1 MAGST
6 PLILFAPGA
15 GASSASRWMTAWAE
29 RLRAFGTVVPL
40 DYPYMKAGKKVP
52 DRLPVLIEAHRA
64 ALVEAQRVHGDHHPV
79 VLAGKSMGSRVGLHL
94 ANALSEEDHPPAA
107 AICFGYPLRPI
118 GGGALRTEVLLA
130 LTTPTLFLQGQS
142 DPLCP
147 LDELASVRAQ
157 MKAPTELLVVPG
169 GNHSLEVKK
178 RAAAS
183 AGRSQADE
191 DQSIA
196 TAIAAFL
203 RAHGVAFGS

>member
-1 MAGST
+1 
-6 PLILFAPGA
+6 
-15 GASSASRWMTAWAE
+15 MTVWAD
-29 RLRAFGTVVPL
+29 RLRAFGVVVPI

-52 DRLPVLIEAHRA
+52 DRLPILIDAHRT
-64 ALVEAQRVHGDHHPV
+64 ALTDAQRVYGADRPV
-79 VLAGKSMGSRVGLHL
+79 VLVGKSMGSRVGLHL
-94 ANALSEEDHPPAA
+94 ANTLVEGGTPPVA

-130 LTTPTLFLQGQS
+130 LSTPVLFLQGSS

-147 LDELASVRAQ
+147 LDELAAVREK
-157 MKAPTELLVVPG
+157 MRGPTRLLAVPG

-191 DQSIA
+191 DR
-196 TAIAAFL
+196 AISSEISAFL
-203 RAHGVAFGS
+203 RGLGVSVAPGSVG

>member
-1 MAGST
+1 
-6 PLILFAPGA
+6 
-15 GASSASRWMTAWAE
+15 MTAWAE
-29 RLRAFGTVVPL
+29 RLGAFGVVVPM

-52 DRLPVLIEAHRA
+52 DRLPILIDAHRT
-64 ALVEAQRVHGDHHPV
+64 ALIDAQRLHGADRPV
-79 VLAGKSMGSRVGLHL
+79 VLVGKSMGSRVGLHL
-94 ANALSEEDHPPAA
+94 ANALVEDGTPPVA

-130 LTTPTLFLQGQS
+130 LSTPVLFLQGAS

-147 LDELASVRAQ
+147 LDELAAVRER
-157 MKAPTELLVVPG
+157 MRGPTRLLVVPG

-191 DQSIA
+191 DR
-196 TAIAAFL
+196 AISTEISTFL
-203 RAHGVAFGS
+203 CGLGVPVAPGSGG

>member
-1 MAGST
+1 MAATT

-29 RLRAFGTVVPL
+29 RLGAFGVVVPL
-40 DYPYMKAGKKVP
+40 DYPYMKAGKKMP
-52 DRLPVLIEAHRA
+52 DRLPVLIDAHRA
-64 ALVEAQRVHGDHHPV
+64 ALVEAQRTHGADRALV
-79 VLAGKSMGSRVGLHL
+79 FAGKSMGSRVGLHL
-94 ANALSEEDHPPAA
+94 ANALVEEGQPPAA

-130 LTTPTLFLQGQS
+130 LRTPTLFLQGSS

-147 LDELASVRAQ
+147 LDQLSTVRGQ
-157 MKAPTELLVVPG
+157 MQAPSDLLIVAG

-191 DQSIA
+191 DRAITNAIA
-196 TAIAAFL
+196 TFL
-203 RAHGVAFGS
+203 RKLGMAAA